1 MSVANAHAQQ
11 SHCNNTTTQK
21 RKNNKKTCSIET
33 TAQEKEKSNGV
44 VAIRNQFKN
53 AGITWIHSAGEHAQI
68 LIYIH
73 TYVHVSMLH
82 VVLR

>member
-1 MSVANAHAQQ
+1 MRMRNNRTAIIQQ
-11 SHCNNTTTQK
+11 HKNEKTTK
-21 RKNNKKTCSIET
+21 KKTCSIKT

-53 AGITWIHSAGEHAQI
+53 ASITWIHSAGEHAQL